1 MPKGNLKFKFL
12 PEQEIQLFCE
22 TDLVTKT
29 CPRGGVTVSFDKAGV
44 CDNEFY
50 GGLSLDI
57 YTIRKIVPK
66 GIYTPFNHN
75 THKRRNKVG
84 A

>member
-1 MPKGNLKFKFL
+1 MCGL
-12 PEQEIQLFCE
+12 
-22 TDLVTKT
+22 
-29 CPRGGVTVSFDKAGV
+29 
-44 CDNEFY
+44 DNEFH

-75 THKRRNKVG
+75 THKSRNKVG
-84 A
+84 ASKTYDITGQKNSKNTL